1 MHTKRKEMLNLW
13 SLKDY
18 KLKVKEKN
26 NKVKEEFFK
35 KTFTLKIKNNQQKKS
50 QLEKMQKNL
59 YQDLKINYLTN
70 YNKQDI

>member
-35 KTFTLKIKNNQQKKS
+35 KTFTLKIKNN
-50 QLEKMQKNL
+50 
-59 YQDLKINYLTN
+59 
-70 YNKQDI
+70 